1 MNPDPQPLKEL
12 GHTLVTCVRF
22 PVGPAVGQLLANE
35 SQTLIELGLEGR
47 HPRRVEPLVPVDA
60 LLIICNVRNKNTFE
74 QEIYIFLQ
82 RKLLA

>member
-22 PVGPAVGQLLANE
+22 PMGPAIGQLLADDG
-35 SQTLIELGLEGR
+35 QTLIKLGLEGR

-60 LLIICNVRNKNTFE
+60 LLCNNAIRYQNKHLPVCLS
-74 QEIYIFLQ
+74 QL
-82 RKLLA
+82 